1 MKDHYY
7 FDNASTSFPKAP
19 GVAEAM
25 AFYLTEVGG
34 NMGRGDYAPAYD
46 AAARALE
53 VRDALC
59 RRFGGPQARNVLFTP
74 GCTYSLNTVLKGL
87 LRPGDRV
94 AASVMEHNAVLRPLA
109 QLERAGVEVVWL
121 PCDGR
126 GVLDLSRAE

>member
-94 AASVMEHNAVLRPLA
+94 AASVMAP
-109 QLERAGVEVVWL
+109 W
-121 PCDGR
+121 PSWSGR
-126 GVLDLSRAE
+126 GWRWSGSPVTAAASWTSPGRRSC